1 MVRALLGGF
10 AALQTFFFLARRDR
24 LAVLFWWTG
33 ETWLYVL
40 LLWLKD
46 LTLAAAAGFLAAR
59 LLALVTDAAARD
71 ERDPPAPLR
80 PIVEAECVVPALAL
94 GVVVRWIFLAWN
106 PPGLWVDV
114 VYAARPLFGG
124 ASVPPWGAT
133 YFGELATSHELVSN
147 LYVAFVRGIFAVFG
161 SGETGFFA
169 VSALPGCLAVPAFWW
184 LAREAFGPRTA
195 VLAVWC
201 GALLGWPILLS
212 RWTSTA
218 ALLVALV
225 LVAAAAALVALRTGS
240 LAFGVLS
247 GACVGLSLHTHAS
260 AGAVAAGFAAFALLV
275 VRERKTW
282 RLVLVAAAAAALAFA
297 PLAWAFI
304 SEPDRIGGH
313 LRDVHLGTAVKDADT
328 PRAAGALRFPVALAS
343 NALEY
348 TGVLLWTR
356 DPNLRHAAGGGLVT
370 PPVGIAMLL
379 GLGLAASRRRPADVL
394 LLFLAAGSLL
404 AGILSNP
411 GGAPNTLRLSALV
424 VPATILLAAV
434 LETGIGRAVR
444 GGVASRGILLSGVV
458 AALFAGETL
467 PALVEFPARQG
478 VGANFCMA
486 ETEAGRI
493 LARLSEAPVVIV
505 KGAVRHPAVVEAV
518 AHGTD
523 LALPLGLY
531 ARKTAAELCAEPPGP
546 RFWVL
551 ASPRGLADLSAGGL
565 VCGRGIAPTGDG
577 AGLLL
582 ARVRPRG

>member
-1 MVRALLGGF
+1 MVRALFGGF

-24 LAVLFWWTG
+24 FAVLFWWTG

-46 LTLAAAAGFLAAR
+46 LALAAAAGFLAAR
-59 LLALVTDAAARD
+59 LLALVTEAAARE
-71 ERDPPAPLR
+71 EREPPAPFRL
-80 PIVEAECVVPALAL
+80 IVEAACVVPALAFGIVL
-94 GVVVRWIFLAWN
+94 RWIFLEWN

-124 ASVPPWGAT
+124 ASVSPWGAT
-133 YFGELATSHELVSN
+133 YFGELATGRELVSN
-147 LYVAFVRGIFAVFG
+147 LYVAFVRGVFAVFG

-169 VSALPGCLAVPAFWW
+169 VSALPGSLAVPAFWW

-201 GALLGWPILLS
+201 GALLGWPLLLS
-212 RWTSTA
+212 RWSSTA
-218 ALLVALV
+218 ALLVVLV
-225 LVAAAAALVALRTGS
+225 LVAAAAALFALRTGR
-240 LAFGVLS
+240 LAFAALS

-275 VRERKTW
+275 AREVKMR

-297 PLAWAFI
+297 PLAWGFL

-313 LRDVHLGTAVKDADT
+313 LRDVHVGTPVKDADT
-328 PRAAGALRFPVALAS
+328 PRAAGALGFPVALAS

-356 DPNLRHAAGGGLVT
+356 DPNLRHAAGLGIVT

-379 GLGLAASRRRPADVL
+379 GFGLAASRRRPADVL
-394 LLFLAAGSLL
+394 LLLLAAGSLL

-411 GGAPNTLRLSALV
+411 GGAPNSLRVSALV
-424 VPATILLAAV
+424 VPATIFLSAV

-444 GGVASRGILLSGVV
+444 GGALSRGVLLSGVV
-458 AALFAGETL
+458 VAVFASETL

-518 AHGTD
+518 AHGAN
-523 LALPLGLY
+523 LAVPLGLY
-531 ARKTAAELCAEPPGP
+531 ARKTVAELSAQPPEHP
-546 RFWVL
+546 FWVL
-551 ASPRGLADLSAGGL
+551 ASPRGLAELSAGGL
-565 VCGRGIAPTGDG
+565 VCGRGIALAGDG
-577 AGLLL
+577 SGLLL

>member
-1 MVRALLGGF
+1 MVRALFGGF

-24 LAVLFWWTG
+24 FAVLFWWTG

-46 LTLAAAAGFLAAR
+46 VALAAAAGFLAAR
-59 LLALVTDAAARD
+59 LLALVTEAAARE
-71 ERDPPAPLR
+71 ERGPPAPLR
-80 PIVEAECVVPALAL
+80 PIVEAASVVPALAL
-94 GVVVRWIFLAWN
+94 GIVLRWIFLAWN

-124 ASVPPWGAT
+124 AVVSPWGAT
-133 YFGELATSHELVSN
+133 YFGELATNRELVSN
-147 LYVAFVRGIFAVFG
+147 LYVTFVRGIFAVFG

-201 GALLGWPILLS
+201 GALLGWPLLLS

-218 ALLVALV
+218 ALLLVLV
-225 LVAAAAALVALRTGS
+225 LVAAAAALSALRTGS
-240 LAFGVLS
+240 LAFAALS
-247 GACVGLSLHTHAS
+247 GSCVGLSLHTHAS
-260 AGAVAAGFAAFALLV
+260 AGAVAAGFAAFALLGA
-275 VRERKTW
+275 RERMTR
-282 RLVLVAAAAAALAFA
+282 RLVLTATAVAALAFA

-304 SEPDRIGGH
+304 SKPDRIGGH
-313 LRDVHLGTAVKDADT
+313 LRDVHLGTPVKDADT
-328 PRAAGALRFPVALAS
+328 PRAGGALRFPVALAS

-356 DPNLRHAAGGGLVT
+356 DPNLRHAAGGDLVT

-394 LLFLAAGSLL
+394 LLLLAAGSLL

-411 GGAPNTLRLSALV
+411 GGAPNMLRVSALV

-434 LETGIGRAVR
+434 LETGVGRAVR
-444 GGVASRGILLSGVV
+444 GGAVSYGVLLCGVV
-458 AALFAGETL
+458 VVLFAGEAL

-478 VGANFCMA
+478 VGASFCMA
-486 ETEAGRI
+486 ETEAGRV

-518 AHGTD
+518 AHGAN

-531 ARKTAAELCAEPPGP
+531 ARKTAAELGADPPDRP
-546 RFWVL
+546 FWVL
-551 ASPRGLADLSAGGL
+551 ASPRGLVDLSAGSL
-565 VCGRGIAPTGDG
+565 VCGRGIAVAGDG
-577 AGLLL
+577 SELLL
-582 ARVRPRG
+582 ARVRLRG